1 MSYVYLVAERTEAES
16 EDPDEDLEAEQ
27 IMEQFDD
34 LDEEV
39 IQFEKF
45 KIITLVQLRMAVEK
59 IGMTEDE
66 MENRIIDFDILSD
79 ILTV

>member
-1 MSYVYLVAERTEAES
+1 MSYVYSVAERTEAES

-39 IQFEKF
+39 I
-45 KIITLVQLRMAVEK
+45 
-59 IGMTEDE
+59 
-66 MENRIIDFDILSD
+66 
-79 ILTV
+79 